1 MVNSL
6 ANNRMLHPK
15 DIKNHLNIGND
26 KMQKLLHMP
35 GFPVL
40 KIGKRYYIPEQ
51 EYFRWIEK
59 NMGNDIIIKSS
70 YR

>member
-6 ANNRMLHPK
+6 NNNQILHPK

-26 KMQKLLHMP
+26 KMQKLLHTP
-35 GFPVL
+35 GFPVI

-51 EYFRWIEK
+51 EYYKWLQKNVGNSLIIE
-59 NMGNDIIIKSS
+59 SPHT
-70 YR
+70 